1 MKIQP
6 LGNTVLL
13 RPEKIEEK
21 TESGFIMPESQ
32 DKPILIGTVE
42 GVGKL
47 CDKLLRKGQ
56 KVAYAKFSGSEIG
69 DYILI
74 GEADILGIIEEEICQ
89 HEFFEINSGYLKCRK
104 CGFEKDPMIR

>member
-21 TESGFIMPESQ
+21 TSTGFIMPESQ
-32 DKPILIGTVE
+32 DKPVLIGVVE

-47 CDKLLRKGQ
+47 CDEDLKVGQ

-69 DYILI
+69 EYILI
-74 GEADILGIIEEEICQ
+74 GESDILGI
-89 HEFFEINSGYLKCRK
+89 FEAL
-104 CGFEKDPMIR
+104 

>member
-13 RPEKIEEK
+13 RPEKLEEK
-21 TESGFIMPESQ
+21 TSSGFIMPENQ

-42 GVGKL
+42 GVGKE
-47 CDKLLRKGQ
+47 CDELLKKGL

-69 DYILI
+69 EYILI
-74 GEADILGIIEEEICQ
+74 GEPDILGIIEEEICQ
-89 HEFFEINSGYLKCRK
+89 HEFSQLVTGILKCKK